1 MANEVRLNHLIIK
14 STFIVVFIVFW
25 LTLPAQNHNDT
36 LHLETVEIVDQRLE
50 QVLGYHETKLTKR
63 LVTDRVSVNLAD
75 FLNVNT
81 SIFIKSYA
89 NGGLVTTSSRG
100 ASASHTEVL
109 WNGINL
115 NSTMNGNAD
124 ISQIPLL
131 FVDKI
136 NVGYGG
142 GISTYNS
149 SGLTGAI
156 DLATETNW
164 QNRFSLELKQD
175 ISSFNTYRTYFLCN
189 VGNYKFQSSTR
200 FFYETSENNYPFL
213 NNTLNGEKPQK
224 EYRTNASFD
233 QTGLLQELNWNLAS
247 NTNISLKAWIQEND
261 RNLPSNILTKLPNEK
276 ESSYDQI
283 ARAVVEM
290 KQQFYNSKLEFTSGI
305 FQSRSNYKKKTA
317 GINSDHI
324 TFTSA
329 NKLRYKYSGFKN
341 LMILTDVGFDFH
353 NVKSDNYDSKRER
366 GEGKLKLNL
375 QYFGIK
381 KFVLNGSVIQKLVDH
396 TAVPLISSFGIG
408 YRVSEKNPIILNA
421 SVTRNVRIPS
431 FNDLYWTPGGNPYL
445 KNEKGIIAETG
456 ITIER
461 NYRKTNLKGSISLF
475 HNKID
480 DWIIWQ
486 PDTLF
491 SYWRPFNLKKGISQ
505 GIEAELTASGALNQ
519 LKWNYSLTYAFTSA
533 KNKSRTSGSDKTIN
547 KQLIYV
553 PKHIANQSISVSFK
567 SMSASYVIS
576 YTGKR
581 FTNPDHYS
589 YLQAYFLQ
597 DFAISKSFE
606 LGGST
611 LNCQFTIH
619 NIFNQQYQII
629 AWYPMPGRHLSFSI
643 KYNFKNSKS

>member
-1 MANEVRLNHLIIK
+1 
-14 STFIVVFIVFW
+14 
-25 LTLPAQNHNDT
+25 
-36 LHLETVEIVDQRLE
+36 
-50 QVLGYHETKLTKR
+50 
-63 LVTDRVSVNLAD
+63 
-75 FLNVNT
+75 
-81 SIFIKSYA
+81 
-89 NGGLVTTSSRG
+89 
-100 ASASHTEVL
+100 
-109 WNGINL
+109 
-115 NSTMNGNAD
+115 
-124 ISQIPLL
+124 
-131 FVDKI
+131 
-136 NVGYGG
+136 
-142 GISTYNS
+142 
-149 SGLTGAI
+149 
-156 DLATETNW
+156 
-164 QNRFSLELKQD
+164 
-175 ISSFNTYRTYFLCN
+175 
-189 VGNYKFQSSTR
+189 
-200 FFYETSENNYPFL
+200 
-213 NNTLNGEKPQK
+213 
-224 EYRTNASFD
+224 
-233 QTGLLQELNWNLAS
+233 
-247 NTNISLKAWIQEND
+247 
-261 RNLPSNILTKLPNEK
+261 
-276 ESSYDQI
+276 
-283 ARAVVEM
+283 
-290 KQQFYNSKLEFTSGI
+290 
-305 FQSRSNYKKKTA
+305 
-317 GINSDHI
+317 
-324 TFTSA
+324 
-329 NKLRYKYSGFKN
+329 
-341 LMILTDVGFDFH
+341 
-353 NVKSDNYDSKRER
+353 
-366 GEGKLKLNL
+366 
-375 QYFGIK
+375 
-381 KFVLNGSVIQKLVDH
+381 
-396 TAVPLISSFGIG
+396 
-408 YRVSEKNPIILNA
+408 
-421 SVTRNVRIPS
+421 
-431 FNDLYWTPGGNPYL
+431 
-445 KNEKGIIAETG
+445 NEKGIIAETG

-553 PKHIANQSISVSFK
+553 PKHIANQSILVSFK